1 MGGVGC
7 DDLRVANHPASCSL
21 RERLPA
27 IACAA
32 NSCRAAPVD
41 IAVAGLTFVD
51 TGRVDIVLVNQAPV
65 DLAFVETTTVNQD
78 LGELTLVDLA
88 LVDLTLVDIV
98 LFDVTAVDITERGGL
113 GCRSLMSSNNIAV
126 VAFDLLLVLA
136 FTTNPHS
143 IVTLN
148 PREILVFTVAQMRS
162 LLPFTG
168 PPSDCM

>member
-1 MGGVGC
+1 MMLVTGTSSQPARV
-7 DDLRVANHPASCSL
+7 DL
-21 RERLPA
+21 
-27 IACAA
+27 AA
-32 NSCRAAPVD
+32 VNSALVD
-41 IAVAGLTFVD
+41 SATVDLALVDLTFVD
-51 TGRVDIVLVNQAPV
+51 IAT
-65 DLAFVETTTVNQD
+65 
-78 LGELTLVDLA
+78 VDLA

-98 LFDVTAVDITERGGL
+98 LVDVTAVDITERGGL